1 MIQSGMF
8 CNSDYSV
15 WCAWL
20 VDIFSWS
27 GRAFVQLGVVQWSR
41 IISGRGGGARRGA
54 GALRLTPVPGC
65 GLRSTTGCASFTL
78 IREKNKRRPH
88 ARMKAKNREAAPRL
102 PCFMVDCCG
111 TGATNRDVTC
121 QHLITCNYVIS
132 LIRH

>member
-1 MIQSGMF
+1 MF

-15 WCAWL
+15 LCAWL
-20 VDIFSWS
+20 ADIFSWS

-41 IISGRGGGARRGA
+41 IISGRGGGAGA
-54 GALRLTPVPGC
+54 ARLTAVPGS

-88 ARMKAKNREAAPRL
+88 ARMKANKREAAPRL

-111 TGATNRDVTC
+111 TEAAEQRTGMSHATT
-121 QHLITCNYVIS
+121 
-132 LIRH
+132 